1 MLIKGLERAAE
12 IEMEERGKSGAVVAR
27 AKAKRVA
34 GTRRGTATEGEH
46 GRHRSDL
53 LGFAPVTF

>member
-27 AKAKRVA
+27 AKAKAKRVA
-34 GTRRGTATEGEH
+34 GTRRGTATEGQH
-46 GRHRSDL
+46 GRHRSAL
-53 LGFAPVTF
+53 LGIH